1 MSGGALAGL
10 RVLELGTLIAGPFA
24 ARMFA
29 EFGAEVVK
37 VEDPGAGDPIRA
49 WRVLHE
55 GTSLWWYVQSRN
67 KKSIALNLKDPEAQ
81 AIARRLALE
90 ADVVIENYRPGVLE
104 KWGLGW
110 ESLRA
115 ERPSLIMLRLS
126 GYGQSGPMRE
136 RPGFGAIGESMGG
149 IRYVSGFPDRPPVR
163 IGISIGDSI
172 AALHGVIGALMALR
186 HRDATGGR
194 ERGEGQMI
202 DVALY
207 EAVFNLMES
216 TVPEYD
222 HAGVVRARTGG
233 ALPGIV
239 PSNTYTCADGEAIV
253 VAGNG
258 DAIFRRLMLAI
269 GRADLADDPALARN
283 DGRVPRVAEID
294 SAIQEWCGARGI
306 DEALAVLTAASGAR
320 AQRRARAARGRD
332 RLRHPGLVWRA
343 RHRRGAGGPDRS
355 RRAGLAHLQR
365 GGHVPRRAVRR
376 ARHDRARAA
385 AGRRHAGGAGGQ
397 PQALGHA
404 GRHALARPAAGRAHR
419 RGAERAR
426 PERGATAKT
435 ARDRCDTLNLPRATP
450 REGAPHKNA

>member
-1 MSGGALAGL
+1 MKPGALAGV
-10 RVLELGTLIAGPFA
+10 RVLEFGTLIAGPFA
-24 ARMFA
+24 ARMLA
-29 EFGAEVVK
+29 EFGAEVIK
-37 VEDPGAGDPIRA
+37 IEDPGSGDPIRS

-67 KKSIALNLKDPEAQ
+67 KQSIGLNLKDPEAQ

-90 ADVVIENYRPGVLE
+90 ADIVIENYRPGVLE

-110 ESLRA
+110 EDLHA
-115 ERPSLIMLRLS
+115 ARPSLVMVRLS
-126 GYGQSGPMRE
+126 GYGQTGPMRD

-194 ERGEGQMI
+194 EHGEGQMV

-222 HAGVVRARTGG
+222 LAGLVRARTGG

-239 PSNTYTCADGEAIV
+239 PSNTYTCGDGEAIV

-269 GRADLADDPALARN
+269 GRADLAEDPQLARN
-283 DGRVPRVAEID
+283 DGRVPRVDEID
-294 SAIQEWCGARGI
+294 AAIQDWCGARGI
-306 DEALAVLTAASGAR
+306 DEALAALGAADVPVSRIYSVADMFRDEQFAARGMIERAPLPGGGTLAVPAVSPKLSATPGGTRWLGPALGEHTDEVLRSLGLSEAQLQRLRASGAIR
-320 AQRRARAARGRD
+320 
-332 RLRHPGLVWRA
+332 
-343 RHRRGAGGPDRS
+343 
-355 RRAGLAHLQR
+355 
-365 GGHVPRRAVRR
+365 
-376 ARHDRARAA
+376 
-385 AGRRHAGGAGGQ
+385 
-397 PQALGHA
+397 
-404 GRHALARPAAGRAHR
+404 
-419 RGAERAR
+419 
-426 PERGATAKT
+426 
-435 ARDRCDTLNLPRATP
+435 
-450 REGAPHKNA
+450 